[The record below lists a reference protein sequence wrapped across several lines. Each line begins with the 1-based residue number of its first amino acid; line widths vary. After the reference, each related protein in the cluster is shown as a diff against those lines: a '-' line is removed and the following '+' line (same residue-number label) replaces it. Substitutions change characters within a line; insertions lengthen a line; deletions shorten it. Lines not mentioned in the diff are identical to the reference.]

1 MHGTFNRGLQYFVR
15 DIYGADVW
23 EETCLRAEL
32 SYFNFETML
41 HYEDSVTSRVLKSLS
56 KVLSRSVGEVLE
68 DFGTYAVSEERLNVV
83 RRLLRFGGDTYEE
96 FLHSLEDV
104 HDRAKMALPDLDMPH
119 LRLTPHSD
127 TEFTLHYQ
135 FSKQGYGSFFLG
147 LLRGMADD
155 YGALVV
161 ITHEP
166 RRCGTLDT
174 DQFGISLM
182 HLNWTDAVTP
192 LPRVQQ

>member
-1 MHGTFNRGLQYFVR
+1 MHGTFNRGLQCFVR
-15 DIYGADVW
+15 DIYGAEVW
-23 EETCLRAEL
+23 EETCSRAEL
-32 SYFNFETML
+32 PYFNFETML
-41 HYEDSVTSRVLKSLS
+41 HYEDCVTDRVLQTLADILGRT
-56 KVLSRSVGEVLE
+56 VDELLE
-68 DFGTYAVSEERLNVV
+68 DFGTYAVSEERLAIV

-119 LRLTPHSD
+119 LRLAPHSD
-127 TEFTLHYQ
+127 TEFTLHYR

-161 ITHEP
+161 ITHAP
-166 RRCGTLDT
+166 CRRGTLDT
-174 DQFGISLM
+174 DRFGISLM
-182 HLNWTDAVTP
+182 ELDWGGATVPMPHVA
-192 LPRVQQ
+192 Q

>member
-1 MHGTFNRGLQYFVR
+1 MHGMFNRGLQCFVR
-15 DIYGADVW
+15 DIYGAEVW

-32 SYFNFETML
+32 PYFNFETML
-41 HYEDSVTSRVLKSLS
+41 HYEDSVTDRVLQTLA
-56 KVLSRSVGEVLE
+56 KVIGRTVDELLE
-68 DFGTYAVSEERLNVV
+68 DFGTYAVSEERLAIV

-104 HDRAKMALPDLDMPH
+104 HDRAIMALPDLDMPY

-127 TEFTLHYQ
+127 KEFTLHYR
-135 FSKQGYGSFFLG
+135 FAKQGYGSFFLG

-161 ITHEP
+161 ISHEP
-166 RRCGTLDT
+166 CRRGTLDT
-174 DQFGISLM
+174 DRFGISLM
-182 HLNWTDAVTP
+182 QLDWGGKALP
-192 LPRVQQ
+192 MPRVQQ